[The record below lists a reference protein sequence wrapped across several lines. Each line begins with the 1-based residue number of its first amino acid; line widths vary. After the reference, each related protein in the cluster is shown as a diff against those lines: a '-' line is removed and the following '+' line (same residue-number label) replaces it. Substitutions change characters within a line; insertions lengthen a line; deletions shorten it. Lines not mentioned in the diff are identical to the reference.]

1 MPLFYKYTEG
11 DRAEL
16 SLWELEEPEVWFLER
31 LQLSHAEELQFSEIK
46 GHRRVE
52 WLSVRYLMSQ
62 MLGAQAGP
70 ILKDEF
76 GKPYLVHLP
85 LHISISHSHKKAA
98 AMVAKD
104 LAGIDI
110 QKLVEKIE
118 RIAHRMMRKE
128 ELESLEAKSR
138 LEHLH
143 VYWGAKECLYKA
155 YGRRALD
162 FCSHIFIEP
171 FSFDPTVGKAKGRV
185 LKDSFDVF
193 FDIYYR
199 QIEDYMLVYALKTA
213 D

>member
-1 MPLFYKYTEG
+1 MPLFYKRTEG
-11 DRAEL
+11 NQAEL
-16 SLWELEEPEVWFLER
+16 SLWEVEESEAWFLER
-31 LQLSHAEELQFSEIK
+31 LQLSQAEWLQLSQIN

-62 MLGAQAGP
+62 MLGARSSA

-98 AMVAKD
+98 AIVAND

-118 RIAHRMMRKE
+118 RIAPRMMRKE
-128 ELESLEAKSR
+128 ELESLEARSR

-143 VYWGAKECLYKA
+143 VYWGAKESLYKA

-162 FCSHIFIEP
+162 FCNHIFIEP
-171 FSFDPTVGKAKGRV
+171 FSFDLKRGKAKGRV
-185 LKDSFDVF
+185 LKGSFDAS
-193 FDIYYR
+193 FDIYYQ
-199 QIEDYMLVYALKTA
+199 QIADYMLVYALKAA